1 MDLKKQET
9 VASLLNQLP
18 SYPSPNP
25 LPLKKDNTPF
35 PFFLN

>member
-1 MDLKKQET
+1 MDFKKQES

-18 SYPSPNP
+18 RNP
-25 LPLKKDNTPF
+25 LPPPKKENTPF